1 VSLQIFDLP
10 LKYLGHILFSLLV
23 FFVYVIRIYN
33 LRQFIFVV
41 FNALV
46 FQWKPAVSVGDR
58 KKQEVFAIDVD
69 DDDGRSVENKT
80 LIRMDF
86 GEGKKCGGPLAK

>member
-1 VSLQIFDLP
+1 
-10 LKYLGHILFSLLV
+10 LF
-23 FFVYVIRIYN
+23 FFVYVIRIDN

-46 FQWKPAVSVGDR
+46 FQWKPAVSVGYR

-86 GEGKKCGGPLAK
+86 GERKKCGGQLAK